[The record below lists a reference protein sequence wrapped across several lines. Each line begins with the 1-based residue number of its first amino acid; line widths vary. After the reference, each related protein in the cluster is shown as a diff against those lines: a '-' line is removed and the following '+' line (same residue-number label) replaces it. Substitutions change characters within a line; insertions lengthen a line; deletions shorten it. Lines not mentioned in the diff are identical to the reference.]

1 MSDVFKLVSILNPTV
16 VLTGGPAIS
25 AGTNS
30 QNTGTI
36 VFGSSAGNVTFG
48 MDTNGYVTATAPSGG
63 GAAGVQIA
71 AGTQTGSSGT
81 IKFEN
86 SNGITFGI
94 SDSTRITA
102 SHNGLTTAAQSNH
115 SHGVTLNLTNISG
128 TTGGNSVGV
137 TLDLSAAAQTN
148 QTVGMYATGNTTQSS
163 SGTQDARS
171 LSFRG
176 EGIASV
182 GITNGSVV
190 VSVPSGGGAGDGYNI
205 LAAGG
210 ATAGTAATVQFDNA
224 NGVSFGLAGSTIT
237 ASHNGL
243 TTAALSNHSHNFA
256 TTTTNGAS
264 IVVGTANSVGATIGV
279 PAYLTTA
286 RASTDALGLNTA
298 GTNVT
303 WTANSSGIS
312 INAGGYAGTGTSA
325 TNASVTLNSNGL
337 AISVAAPGG
346 GGGAA
351 TLSGFEPYINAVGV
365 VAYVGNGTLMI
376 RPQHIPYVVSHSIFA
391 LPVYYSQATNSTLTV
406 TLSAYLGI
414 YTNNA
419 STWSQV
425 TAYSGTMTVNGSGT
439 ASSNNYVGVRLATF
453 GATGTVSGDVG
464 IAVMTRTSTEGANA
478 SMSNV
483 VMSQMAS
490 NYSGVL
496 GVASTNS
503 NQSVPGAGLY
513 LTTQTT
519 MPISLAWSG
528 IDAGTSARNRHP
540 IFYLT
545 DSI

>member
-1 MSDVFKLVSILNPTV
+1 MTLKHVLVSPVADFTGTV
-16 VLTGGPAIS
+16 TVFDSVASTKTEYASNIVRPSDWNSAHNQIVTLSGNTAGES
-25 AGTNS
+25 VVAGTN
-30 QNTGTI
+30 I
-36 VFGSSAGNVTFG
+36 VWQGGPNLTLSGI
-48 MDTNGYVTATAPSGG
+48 TAA
-63 GAAGVQIA
+63 GAATV
-71 AGTQTGSSGT
+71 
-81 IKFEN
+81 
-86 SNGITFGI
+86 
-94 SDSTRITA
+94 
-102 SHNGLTTAAQSNH
+102 L
-115 SHGVTLNLTNISG
+115 
-128 TTGGNSVGV
+128 
-137 TLDLSAAAQTN
+137 LS
-148 QTVGMYATGNTTQSS
+148 
-163 SGTQDARS
+163 
-171 LSFRG
+171 
-176 EGIASV
+176 
-182 GITNGSVV
+182 
-190 VSVPSGGGAGDGYNI
+190 GGAGAGGGLSAGVSTAGNTAGSTGTVSNQIIFAGGDNI
-205 LAAGG
+205 TLSQSTAAGG
-210 ATAGTAATVQFDNA
+210 ATVTVHGAAP
-224 NGVSFGLAGSTIT
+224 GIT
-237 ASHNGL
+237 TG
-243 TTAALSNHSHNFA
+243 ALSNHSHNFA

-365 VAYVGNGTLMI
+365 VAQVGNGTLMI

-464 IAVMTRTSTEGANA
+464 IAVMTRTSTAGANA

-483 VMSQMAS
+483 VMSQLAS
-490 NYSGVL
+490 NFSGVL

-519 MPISLAWSG
+519 MPTSLAWTG

-540 IFYLT
+540 VFYLT